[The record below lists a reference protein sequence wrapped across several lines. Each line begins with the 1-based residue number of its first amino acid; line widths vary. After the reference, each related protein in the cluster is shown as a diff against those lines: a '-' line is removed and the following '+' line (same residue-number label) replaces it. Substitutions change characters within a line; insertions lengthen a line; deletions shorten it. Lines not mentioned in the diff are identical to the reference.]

1 MNAFWIS
8 NLATVPLYQCVKA
21 MYEIKISRIHVLGLR
36 LIYNWL
42 ICNLQLTFE
51 ELLEKHDSVLIH
63 IRNLQTLAIEM
74 YKVEN
79 GGSPEIMKEIF
90 RIFKESGYNLR
101 PSNIF

>member
-1 MNAFWIS
+1 M
-8 NLATVPLYQCVKA
+8 
-21 MYEIKISRIHVLGLR
+21 
-36 LIYNWL
+36 
-42 ICNLQLTFE
+42 TFE
-51 ELLEKHDSVLIH
+51 ELLEKDDSVLIH

-79 GGSPEIMKEIF
+79 GGSPEIMKKIF